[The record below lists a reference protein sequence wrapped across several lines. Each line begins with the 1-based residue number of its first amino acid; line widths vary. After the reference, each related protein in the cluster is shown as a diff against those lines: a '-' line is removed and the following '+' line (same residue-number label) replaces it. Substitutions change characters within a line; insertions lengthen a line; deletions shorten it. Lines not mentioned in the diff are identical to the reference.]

1 MQRDAAAYLYD
12 IVQAAERIHRF
23 IGKRTFEN
31 YSADELVRSGVERQF
46 GIIGEALNHLGQHH
60 KTLLTEIRE
69 HPKIIGFRNILIH
82 GYAEIDDAV
91 VWSILVE
98 KLPLLL
104 EDVKGLLAR
113 LDRPTK
119 I

>member
-1 MQRDAAAYLYD
+1 MQRDATAYLYD

-23 IGKRTFEN
+23 IGQRTFEN

-46 GIIGEALNHLGQHH
+46 GIMGEALNHLGRRD
-60 KTLLTEIRE
+60 KPLLTEIRE
-69 HPKIIGFRNILIH
+69 HSKIIGFRNILIH

-91 VWSILVE
+91 VWSIVVE

-104 EDVKGLLAR
+104 EDVRKLLSK
-113 LDRPTK
+113 LDPAQ
-119 I
+119 